1 VKQQLPEAELICVG
15 QYKHD
20 FRKEKSKWAGTFTHL
35 PSLTQPQVAELLR
48 SSTAFVFPSQE
59 EGIARAQIEA
69 LACGLPVIGTH
80 QGGATTVVEHGVEG
94 FIVSG
99 REPAAIAEAM
109 VKLAQDREL
118 NSRMG
123 DAAYEKGAE
132 GNTWQDY
139 GDRLLA
145 ECGRR
150 LEKRA
155 VNRVTTNTYP
165 GELIYVKTGG
175 VSTDT

>member
-1 VKQQLPEAELICVG
+1 M
-15 QYKHD
+15 
-20 FRKEKSKWAGTFTHL
+20 
-35 PSLTQPQVAELLR
+35 
-48 SSTAFVFPSQE
+48 
-59 EGIARAQIEA
+59 
-69 LACGLPVIGTH
+69 
-80 QGGATTVVEHGVEG
+80 EG

-145 ECGRR
+145 EYGRR

-155 VNRVTTNTYP
+155 VNRVTTHTYP